1 MRALAESRNEE
12 RDEGRSGV
20 VGRGVRG
27 LDVDRLALWSPL
39 SPKFAILVFGCD
51 PRRWLRKWALNPPGV
66 KNIQFSLVT
75 CAVE

>member
-1 MRALAESRNEE
+1 MESDSSANAGSNVLSGKGASCPVLALAESRNEE

-39 SPKFAILVFGCD
+39 SPKGAIS
-51 PRRWLRKWALNPPGV
+51 ALERG
-66 KNIQFSLVT
+66 F
-75 CAVE
+75 